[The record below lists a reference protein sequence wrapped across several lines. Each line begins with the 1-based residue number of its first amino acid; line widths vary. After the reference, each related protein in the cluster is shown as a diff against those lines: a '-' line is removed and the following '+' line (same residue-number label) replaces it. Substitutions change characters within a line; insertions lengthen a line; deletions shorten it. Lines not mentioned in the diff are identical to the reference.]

1 MVGLSK
7 GAMRGP
13 KLRKGPQTRKPNKSE
28 GGLVTCQIWLQMEKG
43 EIRKTKKKENE
54 HVLNNRMKQQL
65 LVET

>member
-13 KLRKGPQTRKPNKSE
+13 KLKKGLWTRDIGEKVSR
-28 GGLVTCQIWLQMEKG
+28 LVTCQIWLHMEKW
-43 EIRKTKKKENE
+43 ENE
-54 HVLNNRMKQQL
+54 EKWKMDCKNRVIRVF